1 MKARPRARRDVL
13 NVSRRSLL
21 SGSCAVIAGGLLVWA
36 LSSLTAPYA
45 AAASSM
51 GTRPSGAFMTASV
64 RSQGLAQSSTPVG
77 WSVTPSPNTRAA
89 LNILQA
95 VAPVSS
101 VDVWAVGYT
110 SNQITDSG
118 LIEHFNGFNWSVVP
132 TPVPGPFANSALR
145 GVSAVSA
152 NDVWAVGNVSNVGI
166 ISSARSPERLL
177 RGHSRFPSRLS
188 HQQASQANTLIEH
201 FNGFSWSVVPS
212 PNTSLAVNTLS
223 SVLAISASDVWVVGY
238 ARGTGTNALDVPLIE
253 HFNGFSW
260 SIVASPNPSGTTSNN
275 LELLSA
281 SSASDIWA
289 IGDISSANSSS
300 GEFETLMEHFNGFS
314 WSVVSS
320 PVPTGSLLNDVDGLS
335 VISPS
340 DAWAVGWSVSAGSS
354 KSIAIVQRTLIEHF
368 NGFSWSIV
376 ASPNMS
382 SVGNML
388 DGVAALGPNNVWAVG
403 AWASSGLASPGAG
416 YTLVEH
422 FNGTSWSLM
431 PSPSP
436 PGTLDSE
443 LNAIATVPFSS
454 TQAWAVGDT
463 NNSSTSPNGVAT
475 SATTLVAHLA
485 PLPLP
490 PAGYDIAAS
499 DGGVFAFGSAVFHG
513 SMGGR
518 PLNKPV
524 VGAAA
529 DTVSK
534 GYWLVASDG
543 GVFSFDA
550 PFYGSMGGR
559 PLNSPIVGMAATP
572 FAGGYWLVA
581 ADGGMFSFGDAPFYG
596 SMGGRPL
603 NSPIVGMASTFDGGG
618 YWLVAAD
625 GGVFAFGD
633 AVYHGSMGGRPLAK
647 PVVGIATTS
656 NMGGYWLVASDGG
669 VFAFGN
675 APYHG
680 SVPGLLAAYGLE
692 IGSPVVGAT
701 MASNGTG
708 YWLVTAA
715 AGVVSFGAAFYG
727 SMLGRA
733 LNGAVVAIS
742 TG

>member
-145 GVSAVSA
+145 GISAVSA

-166 ISSARSPERLL
+166 ISSARSSERLL
-177 RGHSRFPSRLS
+177 GGHSRFPSRLS
-188 HQQASQANTLIEH
+188 HQQASQANT
-201 FNGFSWSVVPS
+201 
-212 PNTSLAVNTLS
+212 
-223 SVLAISASDVWVVGY
+223 
-238 ARGTGTNALDVPLIE
+238 LIE

-727 SMLGRA
+727 SMLGRP

>member
-118 LIEHFNGFNWSVVP
+118 LIEHFNGFSWSVVP
-132 TPVPGPFANSALR
+132 TPTPGPFANSALR
-145 GVSAVSA
+145 GISAVSA

-166 ISSARSPERLL
+166 ISSARSSERLL
-177 RGHSRFPSRLS
+177 GGHSRFPSRLS
-188 HQQASQANTLIEH
+188 HQQASQANT
-201 FNGFSWSVVPS
+201 
-212 PNTSLAVNTLS
+212 
-223 SVLAISASDVWVVGY
+223 
-238 ARGTGTNALDVPLIE
+238 LIE

-727 SMLGRA
+727 SMLGRP